1 MASNGKRPLKGK
13 REISNTV
20 GKVGDKGTKD
30 SFSTYKESQ
39 LLYKHMNNMVNDEQH
54 LELLNDEYVTLN
66 GISIDLIRRELTKLL
81 VEQIRAISI
90 HDNLFS
96 VDEHLDE
103 NHVLHTDFQ
112 AIEDIQYNGE
122 TGDWTI
128 TSIDNSVKIINTPV
142 ENFLASATFDPDTH
156 ILTLTLTDGFTFSV
170 DLTELMDMYDV
181 IPDRGLEI
189 IERNFGIKDSS
200 VLREMLSLELATD
213 IAKIPGM
220 VEDIDLLEE
229 KTQTLIDEQIS
240 SVKIYSQV
248 FNSIVDNILDLSFE
262 AIRSIS
268 YNQSTGAFTVT
279 SLDDSVEVIP
289 TDIVTDFTFDEET
302 YKLRIDLTNEKSFEV
317 DLTYLIDAYGVILNS
332 GLELI
337 NNEFGIKKASVTKAM
352 LAEEVLI
359 DRFYNPTNLKSV
371 GINETYGLRVHQ
383 DRSTSLETI
392 NIPVTTYVYG
402 VRIDTTNS
410 NPETSVTYTDDAVG
424 MIGGSSLWNSKY
436 PYNMIKPC
444 LLKDG
449 VVNYYLDPNDYTKK
463 IDGSPSDIVSG
474 NDGDVMMQIPKCA
487 YMIYTEGNYLYVKI
501 TNSQNAKLIDSR
513 FTYLGHTRDIEG
525 DRDFLYVG
533 AYLGYELSGKL
544 RSLSDKTPTTSRTL
558 GAFRTLAHANGS
570 GYDQLAFYPLTL
582 MQCLWPIRYKH
593 LHSQLAL
600 GQGFTAS
607 TNTTS
612 HITGGTNQKGLY
624 FGEQT
629 GTEQMKLFGIEDFWG
644 NCLCWVDGLKT
655 DSNWH
660 ILTATDNFNDVGIG
674 YVNQGQG
681 AIVNTTGYTKSV
693 QGGNTTGFIQKVGGG
708 SSTTYFADLATL
720 YSSGSPTFGGAW
732 DYTSAA
738 GIFRLYVTT
747 SASTSSNTLG
757 SRIMYL

>member
-54 LELLNDEYVTLN
+54 LELLDDEYVTLN

-317 DLTYLIDAYGVILNS
+317 DLTYLIDAYGVIPNS

-337 NNEFGIKKASVTKAM
+337 DGYFGIKKRGITKAM
-352 LAEEVLI
+352 LADEVLQDLPSNAVTSI
-359 DRFYNPTNLKSV
+359 DVSTIRVVKEYPNILREGILYHRESEDGQDIIDTKIGRDRGYILSYNLFGKSV
-371 GINETYGLRVHQ
+371 QDGMPTPDNPVEINSVGK
-383 DRSTSLETI
+383 LEGKLLIQSAEIITE
-392 NIPVTTYVYG
+392 IP
-402 VRIDTTNS
+402 
-410 NPETSVTYTDDAVG
+410 
-424 MIGGSSLWNSKY
+424 L
-436 PYNMIKPC
+436 
-444 LLKDG
+444 
-449 VVNYYLDPNDYTKK
+449 
-463 IDGSPSDIVSG
+463 
-474 NDGDVMMQIPKCA
+474 
-487 YMIYTEGNYLYVKI
+487 TEP
-501 TNSQNAKLIDSR
+501 
-513 FTYLGHTRDIEG
+513 
-525 DRDFLYVG
+525 
-533 AYLGYELSGKL
+533 L
-544 RSLSDKTPTTSRTL
+544 RSLPNGVRDDLSYKKVGKIVLDDNATWTIDSAATIFDGTIVFLSSVLPNVLLGAIDSGQLKLLCNRFPMSQSLAENPYSVNKTIGIVNWGGRFRVRVSTALATTLAEWKTWLSLNTVELFYILATPTPQNITK
-558 GAFRTLAHANGS
+558 
-570 GYDQLAFYPLTL
+570 P
-582 MQCLWPIRYKH
+582 PIPW
-593 LHSQLAL
+593 
-600 GQGFTAS
+600 
-607 TNTTS
+607 
-612 HITGGTNQKGLY
+612 
-624 FGEQT
+624 FGETPVLINEIQ
-629 GTEQMKLFGIEDFWG
+629 GETE
-644 NCLCWVDGLKT
+644 
-655 DSNWH
+655 
-660 ILTATDNFNDVGIG
+660 
-674 YVNQGQG
+674 
-681 AIVNTTGYTKSV
+681 
-693 QGGNTTGFIQKVGGG
+693 FII
-708 SSTTYFADLATL
+708 D
-720 YSSGSPTFGGAW
+720 
-732 DYTSAA
+732 
-738 GIFRLYVTT
+738 
-747 SASTSSNTLG
+747 
-757 SRIMYL
+757 